1 MKKRKH
7 HHPKMDWD
15 SLATNTSSSTSVST
29 RDKLTFTL
37 FVALMVHVVVVL
49 GINFSAYGRHHP
61 PPTLE
66 VTLAQHTE
74 KKAPDNADYLA
85 QHNQAAS
92 GTLEKKAELTTDNR
106 ADFAD
111 TTIRDIN
118 PEKPKHK
125 AVKEANKN
133 QQVVVTQRGT
143 NNKTHQE
150 KRKKDEEFRAENP
163 GDDEKENITNSE
175 ISSLQAK
182 LAQQRQ
188 AYAKR
193 PRIKTLTS
201 VATRASVDAE
211 YLNLWQEKIELVGNL
226 NYPPEARRQKIYGQL
241 RMVVSLL
248 PDGSIHNIEILQSS
262 GKRILDDAAIR
273 IVRLA
278 APFAPFPPELRKDV
292 DQLEIIRTWKFEKGD
307 KLVSQ

>member
-1 MKKRKH
+1 MKKNRRTRNAAKLG
-7 HHPKMDWD
+7 
-15 SLATNTSSSTSVST
+15 SLDTNTSSSTAVST
-29 RDKLTFTL
+29 RDKLVFTL
-37 FVALMVHVVVVL
+37 FVAAIVHAVIVL
-49 GINFSAYGRHHP
+49 GISFSAYGRHRP
-61 PPTLE
+61 PPTLAI
-66 VTLAQHTE
+66 TLAQHAE
-74 KKAPDNADYLA
+74 KQAPDKADYLA
-85 QHNQAAS
+85 QHHQEAS
-92 GTLEKKAELTTDNR
+92 GSLENKAELTTDRR

-111 TTIRDIN
+111 TTIREVN
-118 PEKPKHK
+118 PDKPKQK
-125 AVKEANKN
+125 AIKETVRN
-133 QQVVVTQRGT
+133 QQIVTTRRATDHKVQ
-143 NNKTHQE
+143 QE
-150 KRKKDEEFRAENP
+150 KQKKDEASQAEIP
-163 GDDEKENITNSE
+163 GEDEEDNITNDE
-175 ISSLQAK
+175 IASLQAK

-211 YLNLWQEKIELVGNL
+211 YLNLWQEKIELIGNL

-241 RMVVSLL
+241 RLVVSLL

-262 GKRILDDAAIR
+262 GQRILDDAAIR

-307 KLVSQ
+307 KLTSQ

>member
-1 MKKRKH
+1 MKKTRRTRNAAKLG
-7 HHPKMDWD
+7 
-15 SLATNTSSSTSVST
+15 SLDTNTSSSTAVST
-29 RDKLTFTL
+29 RDKLVFTL
-37 FVALMVHVVVVL
+37 FVAAIVHAVIVL
-49 GINFSAYGRHHP
+49 GISFSAYGRHRP
-61 PPTLE
+61 PPTLAI
-66 VTLAQHTE
+66 TLAQHAE
-74 KKAPDNADYLA
+74 KQAPDKADYLA
-85 QHNQAAS
+85 QHHQEAS
-92 GTLEKKAELTTDNR
+92 GSLENKAELTTDRR

-111 TTIRDIN
+111 TTIREVN
-118 PEKPKHK
+118 PDKPKQK
-125 AVKEANKN
+125 AIKETVRN
-133 QQVVVTQRGT
+133 QQIVTTRRATDHKVQ
-143 NNKTHQE
+143 QE
-150 KRKKDEEFRAENP
+150 KQKKDEASQAEIP
-163 GDDEKENITNSE
+163 GEDEEDNITNDE
-175 ISSLQAK
+175 IASLQAK

-211 YLNLWQEKIELVGNL
+211 YLNLWQEKIELIGNL

-241 RMVVSLL
+241 RLVVSLL

-262 GKRILDDAAIR
+262 GQRILDDAAIR

-307 KLVSQ
+307 KLTSQ